1 MRRSSLKR
9 RRARALVLRQ
19 PPRKDMRSLQ
29 RFGFCMLFG
38 MLLLGIYGQYA
49 GRGPGDSRP
58 VLRQQAPVVHFETR
72 VVRAPAR
79 DTDDTQ
85 AAREVIDSRGRLH
98 F

>member
-1 MRRSSLKR
+1 MGRSNLKR

-19 PPRKDMRSLQ
+19 PPRKDSRSLQ
-29 RFGFCMLFG
+29 RFGLCMLFG
-38 MLLLGIYGQYA
+38 VLLLGIYGQYA

-72 VVRAPAR
+72 VVRAPSR
-79 DTDDTQ
+79 DTDDTP
-85 AAREVIDSRGRLH
+85 AAGEAFDNRGRLH

>member
-1 MRRSSLKR
+1 
-9 RRARALVLRQ
+9 
-19 PPRKDMRSLQ
+19 
-29 RFGFCMLFG
+29 MLFG
-38 MLLLGIYGQYA
+38 VLLLGIYGQYA

-85 AAREVIDSRGRLH
+85 AAGEAFDNRGRLH

>member
-1 MRRSSLKR
+1 MGRSSLKR

-19 PPRKDMRSLQ
+19 PPRNDSRSIQ
-29 RFGFCMLFG
+29 RLGICMFFGV
-38 MLLLGIYGQYA
+38 LLLGIYGQYA

-58 VLRQQAPVVHFETR
+58 VLRQQAPVFHFETR

-85 AAREVIDSRGRLH
+85 AAREAFDNRGRLH

>member
-1 MRRSSLKR
+1 
-9 RRARALVLRQ
+9 
-19 PPRKDMRSLQ
+19 
-29 RFGFCMLFG
+29 MLFG
-38 MLLLGIYGQYA
+38 VLLLGIYGQYA

-58 VLRQQAPVVHFETR
+58 VLRQQVPVVQFETR

-85 AAREVIDSRGRLH
+85 TAREAFDNRGRLH